1 MEPVNL
7 EDVIKE
13 SIIEGSNYS
22 AIRESLNQGVN
33 EDLNNKIYDK
43 SLSLEMKSES
53 NDNLLDNIKLE

>member
-22 AIRESLNQGVN
+22 AIKESLNQGVN